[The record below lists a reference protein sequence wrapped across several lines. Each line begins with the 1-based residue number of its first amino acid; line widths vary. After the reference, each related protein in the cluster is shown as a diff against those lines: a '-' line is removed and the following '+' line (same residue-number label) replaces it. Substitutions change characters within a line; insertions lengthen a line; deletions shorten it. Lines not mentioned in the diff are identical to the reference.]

1 MKKVNNELLVLD
13 CENEVGSVCDYN
25 AAVSAMGKNQV
36 AIAAGT
42 YSVAS
47 ATGANSIAIAT
58 GQCSRASALKKDSL
72 AIGWG
77 GTAKVKGVLGSYI
90 QISDFTDGHLDIQ
103 LRRVDGISIMPD
115 TWYSLI
121 KGEFVE
127 TE

>member
-13 CENEVGSVCDYN
+13 LGNEVGSVNGYN
-25 AAVSAMGKNQV
+25 AAVSAIGKNQV

-58 GQCSRASALKKDSL
+58 GQYSRASALKKDSL

-77 GTAKVKGVLGSYI
+77 GHSKSKRCARLLHSDIRLHRRPPRCPVKKSGRYQHYAGYLV
-90 QISDFTDGHLDIQ
+90 FTD
-103 LRRVDGISIMPD
+103 
-115 TWYSLI
+115 
-121 KGEFVE
+121 
-127 TE
+127 